1 MLTDASNHSFRA
13 VLLVVAFALPALSTH
28 TFSQTSSKATI
39 VRKRIVIVRSGK
51 FAKDFPDRTRA
62 TITYPLVT
70 RVPNPA
76 MLSKVR
82 LLLSVS
88 NIFETSLKEYREN
101 NWLDEFDYVVNY
113 NANNI
118 LDITFTQSG
127 MAAYPDTQSRTVAV
141 NLRTGNAIKA
151 SDLFLEAKMPELIG
165 LVDAKLQAELAEIIK
180 AAKEDR
186 TLPVPEASS
195 IVELLQSVKFEVKD
209 LDNFSIN
216 KDGVTF
222 LFEVGFPHVHR
233 AFEPDGRYRFSYLE
247 LKPFIKPNS
256 PVAQFVK

>member
-1 MLTDASNHSFRA
+1 MLTHASNHSFRA
-13 VLLVVAFALPALSTH
+13 VLLVVVFTLLALSTH
-28 TFSQTSSKATI
+28 ALSQTSSKATI

-51 FAKDFPDRTRA
+51 FAKDFPDRKRA

-82 LLLSVS
+82 SVLSVG
-88 NIFETSLKEYREN
+88 NIFDTSVTEYREN

-127 MAAYPDTQSRTVAV
+127 MAAYPDTQSRTIAV
-141 NLRTGNAIKA
+141 NLRTGTAIKA
-151 SDLFLEAKMPELIG
+151 RDVLLEEKLPELTA
-165 LVDAKLQAELAEIIK
+165 LVDAKLQAELADVIK
-180 AAKEDR
+180 AVKDDR
-186 TLPVPEASS
+186 TIEDASS
-195 IVELLQSVKFEVKD
+195 IVEALKDAKFEVKD

-222 LFEVGFPHVHR
+222 LYQLGFPHVHR
-233 AFEPDGRYRFSYLE
+233 AFEPDGRYLFSYSE
-247 LKPFIKPNS
+247 LKPFIKRDGPLG
-256 PVAQFVK
+256 QFVK